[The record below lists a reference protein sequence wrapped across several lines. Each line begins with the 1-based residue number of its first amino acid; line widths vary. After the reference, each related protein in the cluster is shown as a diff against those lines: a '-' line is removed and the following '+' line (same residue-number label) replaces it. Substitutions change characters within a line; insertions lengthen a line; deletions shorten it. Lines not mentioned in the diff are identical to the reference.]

1 MELIV
6 LPLCGRGPRWPLFTE
21 TEAVGFSFSSLPL
34 PLAEAWGTTSCPW
47 SGAEIGQDG
56 LRCRLQPCPVTCK
69 PSGDSRIPRLPV
81 RASGRDGTPG
91 ASCCAVLPA
100 PLLRHVASVCILLIM
115 NEVRLLA
122 PRKAPSLRLSCAF
135 AHGLPLWFLPASGGR
150 VRARALS
157 RGSHA
162 RASSSLVFV

>member
-1 MELIV
+1 MGVV
-6 LPLCGRGPRWPLFTE
+6 LVGPYLRKPRLLASLFPLC
-21 TEAVGFSFSSLPL
+21 PL
-34 PLAEAWGTTSCPW
+34 PSAEAWGTTSCPW

-91 ASCCAVLPA
+91 ASCCTVLPA

-115 NEVRLLA
+115 NEVRLLT